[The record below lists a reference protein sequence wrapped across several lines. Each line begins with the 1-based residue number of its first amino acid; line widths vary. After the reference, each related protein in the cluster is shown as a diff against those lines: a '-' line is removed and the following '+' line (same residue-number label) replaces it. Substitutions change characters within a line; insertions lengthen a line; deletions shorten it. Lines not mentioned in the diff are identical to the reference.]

1 MLVVERSEVAEEDKE
16 AEAAEEVEGGSPS
29 ARGDDAILLT
39 EHHAIVLNKGAATV
53 SRERQLSLKSSF
65 D

>member
-53 SRERQLSLKSSF
+53 SRER
-65 D
+65 